1 MTSDWPE
8 PDRRPPADGR
18 PPLDEDAA
26 WRLVRAVRPGSGGLA
41 RGPDREPDVPL
52 QVYPSG
58 AWNTKARL
66 TGAARQVFDLFLPLQ
81 ARADL
86 VVAQAG
92 QSLDGRIATA
102 AGHSHYVTG
111 PGDIR
116 RLHRLRAL
124 VDAVIVGA
132 GAVAA
137 DDPRLTVREADGD
150 NPLRVVIDP
159 NGRLDRSRRVF
170 RDGAAPTVV
179 IRRRPDAGPGRP
191 HPERDA
197 GPRGAGAEA
206 RRAPPE
212 RPAPPHGAGAE
223 RVDVVELPCGPCG
236 TIDPRD
242 VLAALRERGCRRFL
256 IEGGG
261 VTVSRFLAA
270 GAVDRLHVAVAP
282 LLIGSGRPAFTLP
295 PIATLEQ
302 ALRPACRVFRL
313 GDDVLFDLDLRSPAP
328 AAGPAGPSGP
338 R

>member
-8 PDRRPPADGR
+8 PDRRSPADAL

-41 RGPDREPDVPL
+41 RGPDRKPDVPL

-111 PGDIR
+111 PADIR

-150 NPLRVVIDP
+150 NA
-159 NGRLDRSRRVF
+159 GGAGGSRR
-170 RDGAAPTVV
+170 PTVRPKRPASIV
-179 IRRRPDAGPGRP
+179 ARRRSAQART
-191 HPERDA
+191 RS
-197 GPRGAGAEA
+197 PR
-206 RRAPPE
+206 
-212 RPAPPHGAGAE
+212 
-223 RVDVVELPCGPCG
+223 
-236 TIDPRD
+236 
-242 VLAALRERGCRRFL
+242 LARERGNR
-256 IEGGG
+256 
-261 VTVSRFLAA
+261 
-270 GAVDRLHVAVAP
+270 H
-282 LLIGSGRPAFTLP
+282 
-295 PIATLEQ
+295 
-302 ALRPACRVFRL
+302 LRPLHRVR
-313 GDDVLFDLDLRSPAP
+313 RW
-328 AAGPAGPSGP
+328 
-338 R
+338 

>member
-1 MTSDWPE
+1 MHVHDRK
-8 PDRRPPADGR
+8 PDA
-18 PPLDEDAA
+18 
-26 WRLVRAVRPGSGGLA
+26 
-41 RGPDREPDVPL
+41 PL

-58 AWNTKARL
+58 AWDTPARL
-66 TGAARQVFDLFLPLQ
+66 TGPARQVFDLFLPLQ
-81 ARADL
+81 VRADL

-102 AGHSHYVTG
+102 SGHSHYVTG

-132 GAVAA
+132 GAIAA

-179 IRRRPDAGPGRP
+179 IRRRPDAGSGRP
-191 HPERDA
+191 PPDRDA
-197 GPRGAGAEA
+197 SA
-206 RRAPPE
+206 RTL
-212 RPAPPHGAGAE
+212 RPAAMRPAAIEEDTMDRDASARTLRAAAMQPTAEEDTMDRDASARTLRAAGRNA
-223 RVDVVELPCGPCG
+223 VIELPCGPSG
-236 TIDPRD
+236 TIDPHD
-242 VLAALRERGCRRFL
+242 VLEALRERGCRRFL

-282 LLIGSGRPAFTLP
+282 LLIGSGRPAFTLA

-328 AAGPAGPSGP
+328 AAG